1 MQKAIISD
9 RIYLKIEDREV
20 AKKIVDKLTYKFGKK
35 IPGGKSPR
43 QVVETLTT
51 FKRLPKGIY
60 SLPQGRL
67 DLIPEGY
74 DLDDRRVMHPVPFP
88 EPKLE
93 LYPDQLE
100 VYEQVEDSCF
110 INALP
115 GWGKTFTALHV
126 AKKLGQKT
134 LIITNTVA
142 LRDQWVQ
149 EINILFGVAP
159 GIIGSG
165 TFDIEDHYIVV
176 GNIQTLTKHT
186 KTLAKEFGTV
196 IVDEAHHCPASTFVS
211 FLDELHARYRIGL
224 SGTRLRKDGKHVIFN
239 DYFGHKIFTPNVS
252 NTLPPKIARVNTGKM
267 LKPGVTWVEK
277 INELLTDHDYIRFVA
292 ATALSMMGKG
302 HQVLIIADRV
312 EFLKQVTEYVG
323 EDCLFVAGEVGF
335 EEREIA
341 KNQLL
346 SREKMCVAGSRQ
358 IFSEGI
364 SINTLSCVILATP
377 TNNDAGLEQI
387 IGRVMRKSDDKKL
400 EPLVID
406 LQFLGPDARK
416 QNEARLALYLRK
428 GWQIISI

>member
-159 GIIGSG
+159 
-165 TFDIEDHYIVV
+165 
-176 GNIQTLTKHT
+176 
-186 KTLAKEFGTV
+186 
-196 IVDEAHHCPASTFVS
+196 
-211 FLDELHARYRIGL
+211 
-224 SGTRLRKDGKHVIFN
+224 
-239 DYFGHKIFTPNVS
+239 
-252 NTLPPKIARVNTGKM
+252 
-267 LKPGVTWVEK
+267 
-277 INELLTDHDYIRFVA
+277 
-292 ATALSMMGKG
+292 
-302 HQVLIIADRV
+302 VL
-312 EFLKQVTEYVG
+312 
-323 EDCLFVAGEVGF
+323 
-335 EEREIA
+335 
-341 KNQLL
+341 
-346 SREKMCVAGSRQ
+346 
-358 IFSEGI
+358 
-364 SINTLSCVILATP
+364 
-377 TNNDAGLEQI
+377 
-387 IGRVMRKSDDKKL
+387 
-400 EPLVID
+400 
-406 LQFLGPDARK
+406 
-416 QNEARLALYLRK
+416 
-428 GWQIISI
+428 